1 VNPKHRVLLLC
12 ALLSA
17 AGCAQDTADP
27 ALETEADADAGADA
41 ASVEAEADADA
52 AVVEAEAEADAAP
65 EPDPD
70 AAPAPDA
77 ASEPDPDPD
86 APGFA
91 DLYAALPSLQ
101 SCAGAY
107 CHHPADNADDTSP
120 EALWRWLTGPR
131 DPSGLCADDPRPLIA
146 PGDPEGSLLWAKVAP
161 GVEVCGSKMPQTME
175 GGLSADDAERV
186 RAWIAAGARP

>member
-1 VNPKHRVLLLC
+1 MNPKHRVLLLC
-12 ALLSA
+12 ALLAS
-17 AGCAQDTADP
+17 AGCAQEPAEA
-27 ALETEADADAGADA
+27 ALENERD
-41 ASVEAEADADA
+41 AEADADA

-65 EPDPD
+65 VREPDPD

-77 ASEPDPDPD
+77 AIVAPEPDPD

-186 RAWIAAGARP
+186 RAWIASGARP

>member
-1 VNPKHRVLLLC
+1 MNRKRTAVLLLSALA
-12 ALLSA
+12 ALLA
-17 AGCAQDTADP
+17 ATGCAQDA
-27 ALETEADADAGADA
+27 AEAAAEAETEA
-41 ASVEAEADADA
+41 
-52 AVVEAEAEADAAP
+52 
-65 EPDPD
+65 D

-77 ASEPDPDPD
+77 VVEADAAPQPDPEPDAETDPD
-86 APGFA
+86 AAPEPEADAATRPDPEGPGFA
-91 DLYAALPSLQ
+91 ELYAALPSLQ

-131 DPSGLCADDPRPLIA
+131 VAEGLCADDPRPLIA

-175 GGLSADDAERV
+175 GGVSAEDAERI
-186 RAWIAAGARP
+186 RAWIAAGAKP